1 MNYIEDLFKKNK
13 CELVLTILFILYL
26 IIGSE
31 DNIKL
36 AQIVDI
42 PQIKAAIIIISFL
55 LFVYCNKIL
64 GILGIFVA
72 YEILN
77 FSHVMIKDSIIDEN
91 DFEDSGDRWK
101 NVISGLNSF
110 EEEIIFKMMPCV
122 GINSTPCSYKP
133 LAAYNNVFS
142 F

>member
-1 MNYIEDLFKKNK
+1 MGNLFKKNK

-26 IIGSE
+26 VIGND
-31 DNIKL
+31 DNLKL

-55 LFVYCNKIL
+55 LFVYCNRIL

-77 FSHVMIKDSIIDEN
+77 FSHVMINDAIINENDVN
-91 DFEDSGDRWK
+91 DFEKWPAMT
-101 NVISGLNSF
+101 VLNSF
-110 EEEIIFKMMPCV
+110 EEEMIFKMMPCV
-122 GINSTPCSYKP
+122 GMNSGSCSYRP
-133 LAAYNNVFS
+133 LSSYNNIFS